1 VLSKE
6 LKKLVNGKSGN
17 SRHLAPEPLLLPRI
31 ASRIPLEG
39 LRFTA
44 SAAAVLSNAWTP
56 YGWPA
61 LADATAQA
69 IAVRYTE
76 LSDNRL
82 YALCDK
88 LPQLPLAL
96 IELDEAAGQ
105 RVDNIIGGERVSR
118 LRAGLGDTDFYLRE
132 AVRRVFSEPD
142 PAHSTDEM
150 MTLIRDRSEFE
161 SPEIQRNLLAYF
173 LPLAPPAN
181 HQWMIPILINVL
193 GIYPGWNAATAASRV
208 AGLLDQNVAEQVGA
222 SLDAIDSHWAD
233 HVRVLLAGDSAETEF
248 EEVTRALPD
257 DKLFESLLASEK
269 EPVLLDKIVDRMM
282 RGWVS

>member
-1 VLSKE
+1 
-6 LKKLVNGKSGN
+6 
-17 SRHLAPEPLLLPRI
+17 
-31 ASRIPLEG
+31 
-39 LRFTA
+39 
-44 SAAAVLSNAWTP
+44 
-56 YGWPA
+56 
-61 LADATAQA
+61 
-69 IAVRYTE
+69 
-76 LSDNRL
+76 
-82 YALCDK
+82 
-88 LPQLPLAL
+88 
-96 IELDEAAGQ
+96 
-105 RVDNIIGGERVSR
+105 
-118 LRAGLGDTDFYLRE
+118 
-132 AVRRVFSEPD
+132 
-142 PAHSTDEM
+142 M